1 MTAVACAQLALSVGD
16 RAGNLARA
24 QAAVR
29 DAAARGARLVVLPEL
44 MASGYVF
51 TDAQEARSLA
61 EPAADGPT
69 ARLLQ
74 DLAAE
79 LDLVLVAGVC
89 ELDRSQ
95 DPDGVLHNSAILVDA
110 SGVRAVYRKAHLW
123 DAEKLVFTPG
133 DDGPAV
139 VDTALGRLA
148 VMICYDLEF
157 PEWPRLAALA
167 GAEALCVPTNWP
179 RTRWPD
185 GERPGEV
192 VRAQAA
198 ASSNRVWVLAC
209 DRTGAEREVDWTGG
223 SVVIDPDGFPVTELF
238 SGPSGGTSRAGLALA
253 TVDLSRAR
261 DKAVSARNHVLA
273 DRRPQLYAGLVATV
287 AEELPPSRPRG

>member
-1 MTAVACAQLALSVGD
+1 MTVVACTQLALAVGD
-16 RAGNLARA
+16 PAGNLALA

-51 TDAQEARSLA
+51 ADADEARSLA
-61 EPAADGPT
+61 EDAAGGPT
-69 ARLLQ
+69 AILLHA
-74 DLAAE
+74 LATE

-89 ELDRSQ
+89 ELDRSA
-95 DPDGVLHNSAILVDA
+95 DPAGVLHNSAILVDA

-123 DAEKLVFTPG
+123 DAEKLIFTPG
-133 DDGPAV
+133 NEPPAL
-139 VDTALGRLA
+139 VDTPLGRLA

-167 GAEALCVPTNWP
+167 GADALCVPTNWP

-192 VRAQAA
+192 IRAQAA
-198 ASSNRVWVLAC
+198 ASTNRVWVLAC
-209 DRTGAEREVDWTGG
+209 DRAGVERGVDWTGG

-238 SGPSGGTSRAGLALA
+238 AGPAGGTSAAGVALA
-253 TVDLSRAR
+253 TVDLSRSR
-261 DKAVSARNHVLA
+261 DKAVSTRNHVLA
-273 DRRPQLYAGLVATV
+273 DRRPQLYAGLVVPDADQG
-287 AEELPPSRPRG
+287 PSLDQAH